1 MVDLGPAAARR
12 VVVATH
18 GHCFDGA
25 ACAAV
30 FTRMLTAI
38 EHPHLAFSYKACTYG
53 PGPVV
58 VDESVLDGDINAL
71 LDFRYTTCPRLDWY
85 FDHHKTA
92 FASAEEFQHFRGDTT
107 GRRFHDPSCGSC
119 TRLVADVARD
129 RFGFHDPSLADL
141 VNWAETIDAARF
153 DSAEQALRRDL
164 PALQIMTVVEHKG
177 DGPFLAKL
185 VPMLASRSLDDIAA
199 SPLVREPWGML
210 ARKLA
215 ALAARIRERASRVGC
230 VVVTDLSDTVSE
242 VVGKYVPYALF
253 PDLPY
258 SVVVSRSR
266 TRIKISVGFNPW
278 SPVPRRHDIS
288 AICERH
294 GGGGHPTV
302 GAIAF
307 SLDQLPRAREV
318 AQAIVHELDDG

>member
-1 MVDLGPAAARR
+1 MIDPGPSDARR

-38 EHPHLAFSYKACTYG
+38 EHPPLAFSYKACTYG

-58 VDESVLDGDINAL
+58 IDPSVLDGDINAL
-71 LDFRYTTCPRLDWY
+71 LDFRYTTCPGLDWY

-92 FASAEEFQHFRGDTT
+92 FATANELQHFLGDST
-107 GRRFHDPSCGSC
+107 GRRFYDPCCGSC

-129 RFGFHDPSLADL
+129 RFGFHDPSLDDL
-141 VNWAETIDAARF
+141 VSWADRIDAARF
-153 DSAEQALRRDL
+153 DSADQALRRDL
-164 PALQIMTVVEHKG
+164 PSLQIMTVVAHKG

-199 SPLVREPWGML
+199 SPIVREPWRML
-210 ARKLA
+210 ARKLD
-215 ALAARIRERASRVGC
+215 ALVARIREHSSRAGC
-230 VVVTDLSDTVSE
+230 VVLTDLSDAVSE
-242 VVGKYVPYALF
+242 IVGKYVPYALF

-258 SVVVSRSR
+258 SVVLSRSR
-266 TRIKISVGFNPW
+266 TCIKISVGFNPW

-294 GGGGHPTV
+294 GGGGHPVV

-307 SLDQLPRAREV
+307 PLDQLPRARDV
-318 AQAIVHELDDG
+318 AQAIVRELDDG